1 MVPAGRLAVSGM
13 IRPLT
18 GQPALAAVAAAFG
31 VRSHA
36 VTLVAG
42 AASRTKI
49 ADVAGAD
56 PAVHRRVPASSP
68 LPPRGVGSP
77 LGSAPQA
84 GGDLL
89 VPGLG
94 EVPIE
99 LADPAKRLPRAQP
112 HHLCRSPPD

>member
-13 IRPLT
+13 IRPLS

-36 VTLVAG
+36 VPLVAG
-42 AASRTKI
+42 AASRTKM

-89 VPGLG
+89 VAGLG

-99 LADPAKRLPRAQP
+99 LAHRIKRPRPADS
-112 HHLCRSPPD
+112 H